1 MLDILHNRSV
11 ILQMQNGSGM
21 DHDYGDK
28 VDESWV
34 QGANNPWAS
43 VNMRSNLSAHRT
55 YASPH
60 SVRQP
65 LLLHAL
71 IAQQTNADDV
81 LVVSL
86 TMASW
91 MV

>member
-1 MLDILHNRSV
+1 MLDHSHSTA
-11 ILQMQNGSGM
+11 LQMQNGGGM

-28 VDESWV
+28 VDESW
-34 QGANNPWAS
+34 GHAANNPWAS

-65 LLLHAL
+65 LLLHAI
-71 IAQQTNADDV
+71 IASQSKAV
-81 LVVSL
+81 EGC
-86 TMASW
+86 
-91 MV
+91 

>member
-1 MLDILHNRSV
+1 MHLTCLLLV
-11 ILQMQNGSGM
+11 QMQNGGVM

-28 VDESWV
+28 VDESW
-34 QGANNPWAS
+34 GHAANNPWAS

-65 LLLHAL
+65 LLLHAI
-71 IAQQTNADDV
+71 IASQSKGV
-81 LVVSL
+81 ERC
-86 TMASW
+86 
-91 MV
+91 